1 MKNIVLFFI
10 SVLLFYQVNVL
21 AQSTTMTIGIRSAAD
36 GETADLPLTVTNFNN
51 IGAISL
57 KISFDNTV
65 LTFIG
70 IENPPANVTFNVNA
84 SDGTLL
90 IGWFDET
97 VSSPININNGKLI
110 DLIFKSN
117 GKSSPVNFVT
127 TGTDPCDISDEN
139 GNDLSIIYTNGGVT
153 AAANNLPLA
162 VTESASDI
170 AATTADITGGINP
183 EGISTTVQ
191 FDYGTTTSYGT
202 TVTASQSPVNGTIG
216 VSVSSDITGLTPNTL
231 YHYRVKATNSA
242 GTSYGADST
251 FTTLDNIPNA
261 VQLISPLN
269 GSAGNAQPVN
279 LKWFA
284 PSGAAGY
291 RLQLSTDNLFSAVL
305 IDTTGLTDTTFAV
318 GGLSD
323 LNIYYWRVNAT
334 NPGGTSAWSQ
344 VWSFKPLITGISS
357 NNNGIPVAYEL
368 SQNYPNPFNPS
379 TVIGYALPFSSNVK
393 IEVYNT
399 LGQKVR
405 ELLNGQKPAGY
416 FEVNFNTAG
425 LTSGVYLY
433 RIQAKSID
441 GKSVYVNTKKMMFLK

>member
-1 MKNIVLFFI
+1 
-10 SVLLFYQVNVL
+10 
-21 AQSTTMTIGIRSAAD
+21 MTIGVVSAAD
-36 GETADLPLTVTNFNN
+36 GETADLPITVTNFNN
-51 IGAISL
+51 VGAISL
-57 KISFDNTV
+57 KITYDNTV
-65 LTFIG
+65 LTFEE

-84 SDGTLL
+84 SDGTLS

-97 VSSPININNGKLI
+97 VTSPINISDGKLV
-110 DLIFKSN
+110 DLVFKSN

-127 TGTDPCDISDEN
+127 SGTDACDISDEN
-139 GNDLSIIYTNGGVT
+139 GNDLSMTYNNGGVT
-153 AAANNLPLA
+153 AAANKLPLA
-162 VTESASDI
+162 VTESAYNI
-170 AATTADITGGINP
+170 APTTSTLSGGVNA

-202 TVTASQSPVNGTIG
+202 TVTASQSPVTGTIG

-251 FTTLDNIPNA
+251 FTTLYNIPNA

-269 GSAGNAQPVN
+269 GSVGNAQPVN

-284 PSGAAGY
+284 SSGAAGY
-291 RLQLSTDNLFSAVL
+291 RLQLSTDNLFSAAI
-305 IDTTGLTDTTFAV
+305 IDTTGLADTTFAV
-318 GGLSD
+318 SGLSD

-357 NNNGIPVAYEL
+357 NKNGIPVSYEL

-405 ELLNGQKPAGY
+405 ELLNGQRPAGY
-416 FEVNFNTAG
+416 YEVNFNTTG
-425 LTSGVYLY
+425 LASGVYLY
-433 RIQAKSID
+433 RIQAKSMD
-441 GKSVYVNTKKMMFLK
+441 GKSVFVNTKKMMFLK